1 MRFTFV
7 CFVVVFV
14 FAACQLNT
22 KPNRL
27 TPKTICYLALGDS
40 YTIGESVDEKYRWP
54 KQLCAQLSTST
65 SIVESTIVAK
75 TGWRTDQLLQ
85 SANKRIEN
93 KQYDIVSLLI
103 GVNNEYQGED
113 PAGFEPKFRACL
125 SFAIKHCKTGKAGV
139 FVMSIPDYGFTPF
152 GILNQGKISARIA
165 AYNAICQSVSESEG
179 VKFINITPI
188 SQKGISIPN
197 LVAPDG
203 LHPSGKQYKLWVDEI
218 VKNFNLD
225 HIK

>member
-7 CFVVVFV
+7 CFAVVFV
-14 FAACQLNT
+14 SAACQLNT
-22 KPNRL
+22 KPKRL
-27 TPKTICYLALGDS
+27 TPKTISYLALGDS

-85 SANKRIEN
+85 SANKRIDN

-113 PAGFEPKFRACL
+113 PARYEPKFRACL
-125 SFAIKHCKTGKAGV
+125 SFAIKHCKTGKNGV
-139 FVMSIPDYGFTPF
+139 FVVSIPDYGFTPF
-152 GILNQGKISARIA
+152 GAPNQMKISERIA
-165 AYNAICQSVSESEG
+165 KYNSICKSVSNEEG
-179 VKFINITPI
+179 IMFINITPI
-188 SQKGISIPN
+188 SQLGTSQPD
-197 LVAPDG
+197 LVATDG
-203 LHPSGKQYKLWVDEI
+203 LHPSAKQYKLWVNEI
-218 VKNFNLD
+218 MEYLNFEF
-225 HIK
+225 